1 MNNLTKAGLALIAIA
16 WFGALVLMNM
26 YWNSI
31 ADYMAAIVV
40 VVTLVIIYNRRQSER
55 QSELNNQPSRED
67 PKRVGEYLNVFQW
80 NIIVRPVVSLTAG
93 TIVAAVFKFADWYI
107 ETNVMNIWIFA
118 GVALG
123 MAVFFAQSENEDE
136 VVPEAYGAMLTFW
149 GVRFKVYRKEGRY
162 SWTGKLI
169 GFGKSQ
175 TFHSEGTDKNG
186 FIKLL
191 PFPISIWNQ
200 KDQKGKVQL
209 KSSASDTSDVNTTLT
224 LTIQLLDPYI
234 WINSTDP
241 ALDLSEQART
251 AFRAAISFFTGVD
264 CILVKSVFANLMVGL
279 PILSVFLPKTIDGY
293 PKGSMLRDKGGVSMY
308 MVIKKGS
315 DETSVKE
322 EFANLIRSDAD
333 RIMLAECN
341 LNPSSVD
348 DFHIAK
354 RTVETA
360 FADVL
365 DRLGAHLVKAAVG
378 NISLSEEVTREANKA
393 ASETFQRASQIAS
406 AKTFVEVGNIMQG
419 VNELGLSDFDKAIAA
434 AQDNPNIRVVA
445 TSGGDDSLK
454 GAAATLAALTN
465 GGNTND

>member
-1 MNNLTKAGLALIAIA
+1 MNKLTKIGLALIAIGTM
-16 WFGALVLMNM
+16 GASALMIV
-26 YWNSI
+26 YWSFI
-31 ADYMAAIVV
+31 SDYTTAIVAA
-40 VVTLVIIYNRRQSER
+40 VTLVIICYNLTGR
-55 QSELNNQPSRED
+55 QSELNNQPSTED
-67 PKRVGEYLNVFQW
+67 PVRVGKYLSVFQW
-80 NIIVRPVVSLTAG
+80 NLIVRPVVSLTAG

-136 VVPEAYGAMLTFW
+136 VVPESYGAMLTFW
-149 GVRFKVYRKEGRY
+149 GVRFKAYRKEGRY
-162 SWTGKLI
+162 PWTGKLI

-175 TFHSEGTDKNG
+175 TVHSEGTDKDG

-209 KSSASDTSDVNTTLT
+209 KSSARDTSEVTTTLT
-224 LTIQLLDPYI
+224 LTLQLLDPYI
-234 WINSTDP
+234 WIDSTDP
-241 ALDLSEQART
+241 ALDLAEQART
-251 AFRAAISFFTGVD
+251 AFRAAIAFFTGVD
-264 CILVKSVFANLMVGL
+264 CTLVKSVFANLMVGL
-279 PILSVFLPKTIDGY
+279 PILSVFLPKTINGY

-308 MVIKKGS
+308 TVIKKGS

-322 EFANLIRSDAD
+322 KFAKLIDSDAD

-341 LNPSSVD
+341 STQDSSVV
-348 DFHIAK
+348 DFYIAK

-393 ASETFQRASQIAS
+393 ASETFQRESQVAS
-406 AKTFVEVGNIMQG
+406 AKTFVEVGKIMQG
-419 VNELGLSDFDKAIAA
+419 VNELSLSDFDKAIAA
-434 AQDNPNIRVVA
+434 AQDNPNVKVVA

-465 GGNTND
+465 GGNTNE